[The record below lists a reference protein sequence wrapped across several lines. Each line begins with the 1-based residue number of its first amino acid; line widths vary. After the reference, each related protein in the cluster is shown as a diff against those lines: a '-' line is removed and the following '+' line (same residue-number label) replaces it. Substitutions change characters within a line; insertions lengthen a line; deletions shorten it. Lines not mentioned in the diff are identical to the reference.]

1 MSCPCKT
8 GAEGDLGKRPG
19 TREAEIVDQSKRF
32 PSTMNQFWR
41 TKWVMHY
48 FQNPFI
54 SFIGKIGP
62 LLMALRT
69 SELLSEPKDD
79 EAQWKEKRSN

>member
-1 MSCPCKT
+1 M
-8 GAEGDLGKRPG
+8 
-19 TREAEIVDQSKRF
+19 Q
-32 PSTMNQFWR
+32 
-41 TKWVMHY
+41 Y